1 LEITNHLL
9 YKFDL
14 APSSFH
20 ICEALKKPLAGNEF
34 ATDVDVKKAV
44 IFGYTQKFPFNRYTS
59 VGDTSGQTPK

>member
-1 LEITNHLL
+1 LEITNHFL

-20 ICEALKKPLAGNEF
+20 ICEALKKRLADNEF
-34 ATDVDVKKAV
+34 ATDVDVKKDV